1 MAQYRDTKLAKAAK
15 VVSFDAEK
23 NTVKVLFYTGAY
35 VERYRAA
42 KSGWEKYF
50 LGFDMDAI
58 DASRFEKGVGLFLD
72 HYTTIERQ
80 IGHSVPGTLEKTDA
94 GYVATFE
101 LEDVSEFP
109 PENTI
114 RRAVEKLKDG
124 LANEFSMGVDWDSQ
138 TEELKDGVAYVT
150 ATDWQPYEVSLVGV
164 DADHG
169 TTSLEKEGKMP
180 EVTEKQGQVAPN
192 EAELMR
198 EGARL
203 ERERAAGIEMLGKK
217 FKVEELAAKHIKD
230 GTDLATAREEIL
242 LAAQAKIE
250 SAPVPNPAPAALAS
264 STVPVITVGQ
274 EAAEKVRA
282 GIVEALA
289 GQFGAKRPENNEFN
303 GLTLMEMAEELA
315 AARGERFR
323 NRGALKAAI
332 MNPRSTGLALTPS
345 DFPVIIGEA
354 ANVYLMG
361 QGVVEAQAFERIGTR
376 EDLPDMTAVKGVD
389 TVFDVAVTKALAP
402 GEKYPDA
409 KMSESSE
416 TYRLEKKGAFL
427 RITEEV
433 LEAERVGAIRNG
445 INQGVFFFR
454 RLESQTFYT
463 GLFGTDG
470 LGPVMA
476 DGKKF
481 FHDDHGNLASAKK
494 FDAQYVEALMTLLRK
509 QKKGKMA
516 LNLPAYALVVPAALE
531 LEAEKM
537 IRGDFSPSSAAAAK
551 LPRVRSLD
559 IIVDSALDDITTT
572 GYAVITDPRL
582 ITIAS
587 YGWKIGEEG
596 VQLMAPVWDD
606 ETDTWRY
613 KFKDRFG
620 AAAMDYRGAAFNP
633 GASS

>member
-1 MAQYRDTKLAKAAK
+1 MAKFNDTKLSATAKPL
-15 VVSFDAEK
+15 SYDADK
-23 NTVKVLFYTGAY
+23 NTIDVLFYTGAF
-35 VERYRAA
+35 VERYRAG
-42 KSGWEKYF
+42 KSGWEKYY
-50 LGFDMDAI
+50 LGFDMDSI
-58 DASRFEKGVGLFLD
+58 DASRFDKGVGLFLD
-72 HYTTIERQ
+72 HDTTVDSQ
-80 IGHSVPGTLEKTDA
+80 IGHSVPGSLKRTPD

-101 LEDVSEFP
+101 PEDVSEFP
-109 PENTI
+109 PENNI
-114 RRAVEKLKDG
+114 RRAVEKLKAKQ
-124 LANEFSMGVDWDSQ
+124 ANEFSMGVDWDSQ
-138 TEELKDGVAYVT
+138 IEELREGTAYVT
-150 ATDWQPYEVSLVGV
+150 AKNWQPYEVSLVGV

-180 EVTEKQGQVAPN
+180 EVTPTQGQVAPN
-192 EAELMR
+192 EAELKR

-203 ERERAAGIEMLGKK
+203 ERERAAGIELLGKK
-217 FKVEELAAKHIKD
+217 FRQEELASKCVKD
-230 GTDLATAREEIL
+230 GTELEAAREQIL
-242 LAAQAKIE
+242 TAAQAAIE
-250 SAPVPNPAPAALAS
+250 NAKPE
-264 STVPVITVGQ
+264 VPVASALPNSTTPSIQMGKDAV
-274 EAAEKVRA
+274 EKART

-289 GQFGAKRPENNEFN
+289 GQFSGKKPENNEFN
-303 GLTLMEMAEELA
+303 GLTIMEMAEELA
-315 AARGERFR
+315 AARGEKFR

-332 MNPRSTGLALTPS
+332 MNPRATQLALTPS

-354 ANVYLMG
+354 ANIYLLG
-361 QGVVEAQAFERIGTR
+361 QGTVEAQAFEKIGTR
-376 EDLPDMTAVKGVD
+376 EDLPDMNAVKGVD
-389 TVFDVAVTKALAP
+389 TLFDVAVTKALAP

-416 TYRLEKKGAFL
+416 TYQLEKKGAFL

-433 LEAERVGAIRNG
+433 LDAERVGAIRNG
-445 INQGVFFFR
+445 INQGAFFFR
-454 RLESQTFYT
+454 RLESQTFYA

-481 FHDDHGNLASAKK
+481 FHADHNNLANAKK
-494 FDAQYVEALMTLLRK
+494 FDAQSVAELITKLRK
-509 QKKGKMA
+509 QKKGTMP
-516 LNLPAYALVVPAALE
+516 LNLPAFGLVVPAALE
-531 LEAEKM
+531 IEAGLLV
-537 IRGDFSPSSAAAAK
+537 RGDFTSTTAAAAK
-551 LPRVRSLD
+551 LPVIRGLE
-559 IIVDSALDDITTT
+559 IIVDSALDDITST

-620 AAAMDYRGAAFNP
+620 VAAMDYRGAAFNP